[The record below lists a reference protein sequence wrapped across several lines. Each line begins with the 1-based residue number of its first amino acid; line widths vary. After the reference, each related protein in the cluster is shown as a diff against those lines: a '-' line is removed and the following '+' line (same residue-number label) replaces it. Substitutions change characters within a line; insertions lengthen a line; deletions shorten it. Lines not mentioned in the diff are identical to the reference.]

1 MTSDESFVA
10 LVHYRGSIKKK
21 TRSRIKFI
29 DKDLL
34 SVFLKPSTIFTEFKN
49 IILQKLG
56 LHDVKRVKKLF
67 YRILISILRDDVK
80 YDSFVISSSNWNPQS
95 SGHASCSSSMPV
107 GASTV
112 VPEIAPKTV
121 LVASPSFAF
130 NLNCSGDAGAGEI
143 GPLGEV
149 AIAMPGSPAMVPNF
163 GEVGIS
169 DGVED
174 ALHDDDDHDDV
185 EPATIAD
192 DIDDDTPRT
201 TPVMGGRA
209 SSLALDL
216 DAMAPQGIREYLLV
230 SGLERH
236 RIQELYLNF
245 KLVNSFRIKKK
256 SC

>member
-1 MTSDESFVA
+1 
-10 LVHYRGSIKKK
+10 
-21 TRSRIKFI
+21 
-29 DKDLL
+29 
-34 SVFLKPSTIFTEFKN
+34 
-49 IILQKLG
+49 
-56 LHDVKRVKKLF
+56 
-67 YRILISILRDDVK
+67 
-80 YDSFVISSSNWNPQS
+80 
-95 SGHASCSSSMPV
+95 MPV

-209 SSLALDL
+209 SSLGTNQYPPSPHFSALDL
-216 DAMAPQGIREYLLV
+216 DAMAPQGIREYLEEVVLSVKTYNIRRGVEYKVLKSNHRKYYGKCKEFSSGCAWLIRV
-230 SGLERH
+230 SLRQRRGIWEVKRYNGPHTCLTTSISSDH
-236 RIQELYLNF
+236 R
-245 KLVNSFRIKKK
+245 KLDYHAISAFIFTKAYSPTRLHREYKKD
-256 SC
+256 